1 MDLELL
7 GLNERADLHCPQ
19 FVEKQERKTQDEFI
33 RSNNDLSP
41 TDRGDRK

>member
-1 MDLELL
+1 MDFEVL
-7 GLNERADLHCPQ
+7 GLDEGADLHCPQ
-19 FVEKQERKTQDEFI
+19 FEKQERKTQDEFI

>member
-19 FVEKQERKTQDEFI
+19 FVEKQERKTHEFI